1 MINEDN
7 IELILFRY
15 KEGLLDEAETA
26 EVEKALASRPD
37 WQELADS
44 YDPGLVLPAGATMS
58 YPHAASL
65 RNGGPKAVRRKMIP
79 VWITSAAAACL
90 LFAVVVGFLNRT
102 PVVPQ
107 STPMVVAAQPAV
119 TVDTMHWSTETSA
132 PTSITPSPKAKTYS
146 NTAAVD
152 NNNAPT
158 VEENAERIMPSGRE
172 EVILSTPAVAE
183 EPMMVADISGL
194 KPSSCDVDVDNEEAV
209 YSTRLITYIDDF
221 SEQASLRT
229 PPVYSTGQTQ
239 GDARSAISDQVSD
252 LASKSGSFIA
262 NTRRRY
268 QEHESQ
274 IASDIED
281 IAENNPIIRRLLA
294 SIL

>member
-37 WQELADS
+37 WQSLADS

-102 PVVPQ
+102 PMVPQ

-119 TVDTMHWSTETSA
+119 TVDTMHRSTETSA

-268 QEHESQ
+268 QEHGSQ